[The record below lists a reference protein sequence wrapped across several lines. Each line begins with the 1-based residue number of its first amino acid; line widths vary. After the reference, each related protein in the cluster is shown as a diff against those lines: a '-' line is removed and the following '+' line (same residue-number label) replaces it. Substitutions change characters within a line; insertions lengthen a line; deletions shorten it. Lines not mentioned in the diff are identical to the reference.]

1 MNDIVLITPP
11 DVLYNDTYS
20 LLIITPSISVKNSLH
35 DILKNTQ
42 MPVNVYLY
50 SESDQDIAWLCNMIK
65 IADITIF
72 DLDNAIDTVK
82 EFSSYIIAQSK
93 TFYLTQNQNLH
104 YNLISKNRIY
114 DFAWLENILSN
125 RGKNE

>member
-50 SESDQDIAWLCNMIK
+50 SEVDQDIAWLCNMIK